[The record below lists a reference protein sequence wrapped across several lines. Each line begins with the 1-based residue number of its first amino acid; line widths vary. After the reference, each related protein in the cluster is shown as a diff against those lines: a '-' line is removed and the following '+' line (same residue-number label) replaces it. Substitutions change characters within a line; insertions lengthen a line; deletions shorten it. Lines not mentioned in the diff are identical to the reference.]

1 MHTRDHLLD
10 EVSESPSVRVEGTGG
25 VALVRAVKQHL
36 RSRSAVTKQYA
47 EAVVILG
54 GK

>member
-10 EVSESPSVRVEGTGG
+10 EVSESPSIRVEGAGG